1 MDNLIEGYRKFR
13 TAYYEENH
21 ELFKTLAREG
31 QSPKIL
37 LIGCSDSRVDP
48 SVIFSAKPGDMFVLR
63 NVANLVPPFAPDHNL
78 HGTSA
83 AIEFAVRGLKVGHI
97 IVMGHAGC
105 GGIQALFETTDTGG
119 ELDFFAE
126 WMSLASVARDRA
138 LLRSLSSN
146 ASDETTLRLC
156 EQEVVAASMTNLMSF
171 PWIRSAVQE
180 GKLQIHG
187 LWFNVK
193 EGELFQLNP
202 ISNAFEPIA

>member
-1 MDNLIEGYRKFR
+1 MENLIDGYRKFR
-13 TAYYEENH
+13 SAYYEENH
-21 ELFKTLAREG
+21 QLFKDLARDG

-48 SVIFSAKPGDMFVLR
+48 SLIFSAKPGDMFVLR

-83 AIEFAVRGLKVGHI
+83 AIEFAVRSLKVEHI

-105 GGIQALFETTDTGG
+105 SGVQSLFNTQPADK
-119 ELDFFAE
+119 LDFVAE
-126 WMSLASVARDRA
+126 WMSLAQVARDRA

-171 PWIRSAVQE
+171 PWIRDGVRNGS
-180 GKLQIHG
+180 LQIHG
-187 LWFNVK
+187 LWFNVQ
-193 EGELFQLNP
+193 EGELFQLDP
-202 ISNAFEPIA
+202 VSNAFEPIS

>member
-1 MDNLIEGYRKFR
+1 MDDLIEGYRKFR
-13 TAYYEENH
+13 AAYYEENH

-31 QSPKIL
+31 QSPNTL

-63 NVANLVPPFAPDHNL
+63 NVANLVPPFAPDNNL

-83 AIEFAVRGLKVGHI
+83 AIEFAVRGLKVSHI

-105 GGIQALFETTDTGG
+105 GGIQTLFQDAASG
-119 ELDFFAE
+119 EMDFLAE
-126 WMSLASVARDRA
+126 WMSMAQVARDRA

-146 ASDETTLRLC
+146 ATEETTMRLC

-171 PWIRSAVQE
+171 PWIRELVKQ
-180 GKLQIHG
+180 GQLQIHG

-193 EGELFQLNP
+193 DGELFRLNP
-202 ISNAFEPIA
+202 DSNAFEAIV